1 MDPSETQITDSI
13 PSFLGVR
20 ACIFD
25 MDGLLINS
33 EDIITSSADQLLVQY
48 WETRIAQINPR

>member
-1 MDPSETQITDSI
+1 MASPKTNFPAI
-13 PSFLGVR
+13 R

-33 EDIITSSADQLLVQY
+33 EDIIALL
-48 WETRIAQINPR
+48 